1 MSTKEFRKNLLEN
14 AKKVK
19 TPSTSSPRV
28 ELSAGEV
35 YIQERKKVREPVTE
49 ELTLGQRLL
58 QERLEGK
65 PFIETPIIT
74 ESVET
79 PEVSED
85 VQETAQMISEI
96 SEAMPEQRGRRVTP
110 DTEDGRL
117 LEYIDTIKSTTETSQ
132 QKSLIEQDL
141 QNTAATMADL
151 ANLRSVVTRLQT
163 SLTSLG
169 GGGIGYQEVRQMIE
183 DGHYNIDSAD
193 LWALEA
199 SIVQYID
206 SSLDARFDSAIIGDV
221 YTTDDVTEASNLYY
235 TDARADSAVDAGF
248 AKRTTDDL
256 DEGSNLYYTQSR
268 FDSAL
273 AGKTTTDLSE
283 GSNLYY
289 TQARFDSAFA
299 NKDLGTA
306 YDSSQVQDQID
317 SAINAIVPF
326 DISTKTTTDLA
337 EGSNLYYT
345 SARATALIN
354 STVDAAFLNEMI
366 AIDALSDVQIN
377 SPSLEANNVLQWNGS
392 VWTNST
398 LGIATTVEFKGSV
411 DATVDTAPAAD
422 NGDLYISISSGT
434 ADASWA
440 GLTSVDSGDSL
451 VYDEDDLE
459 WRNLGNFSANSV
471 TSIQPG
477 TGIEVDAT
485 DHISPVLSINKTVTD
500 GWYYTQ
506 PQVDSDFGVLPSTY
520 LTLAGGTLTGDLILD
535 NSSNI
540 TVKGA
545 SIRATDGGKLTS
557 NLLSSVGNSNLSIQR
572 NDVTA
577 IQITNGQNRNF
588 QKATYV
594 SDYGIT
600 DDLDIPHK
608 KYVDDKFDISSYPEL
623 T

>member
-1 MSTKEFRKNLLEN
+1 MSTKDFRKNLLEN

-19 TPSTSSPRV
+19 TSLTSSPRV

-35 YIQERKKVREPVTE
+35 YIQERKKGREPVTE

-65 PFIETPIIT
+65 PIIETPIIT

-96 SEAMPEQRGRRVTP
+96 SEAIPEQKGRRTAP
-110 DTEDGRL
+110 DTEGGRL
-117 LEYIDTIKSTTETSQ
+117 LEYIDTIKTTTETSQ

-141 QNTAATMADL
+141 QNTAATMSDL

-169 GGGIGYQEVRQMIE
+169 GGGIGHHEVMNLINNNSV
-183 DGHYNIDSAD
+183 NIDSGGVD
-193 LWALEA
+193 ILER
-199 SIVQYID
+199 VLVEY
-206 SSLDARFDSAIIGDV
+206 LDSALGAITTSDVSEGTNLYYKNDRARSAIQSADEWIV
-221 YTTDDVTEASNLYY
+221 YTPSNGNITFNNSLLPGDSDVIALGQRIDGLTTDSVAEGSNLYY
-235 TDARADSAVDAGF
+235 TDARVDA
-248 AKRTTDDL
+248 RINT
-256 DEGSNLYYTQSR
+256 
-268 FDSAL
+268 
-273 AGKTTTDLSE
+273 
-283 GSNLYY
+283 
-289 TQARFDSAFA
+289 
-299 NKDLGTA
+299 
-306 YDSSQVQDQID
+306 QID
-317 SAINAIVPF
+317 S
-326 DISTKTTTDLA
+326 D
-337 EGSNLYYT
+337 
-345 SARATALIN
+345 
-354 STVDAAFLNEMI
+354 FLNNRMPIE
-366 AIDALSDVQIN
+366 DLSNVQVN

-392 VWTNST
+392 VWTNAT
-398 LGIATTVEFKGSV
+398 LGIASTIEFKDTV

-451 VYDEDDLE
+451 IYDATDLE

-485 DHISPVLSINKTVTD
+485 DHVSPVVSINKTVTD

-506 PQVDSDFGVLPSTY
+506 QQVDSDFGVLPNTY
-520 LTLAGGTLTGDLILD
+520 LTLAGGTLTGSLILD
-535 NSSNI
+535 NSSNL

-545 SIRATDGGKLTS
+545 SIRATDGGKMAS
-557 NLLSSVGNSNLSIQR
+557 NLITSVGNSNLSIQR
-572 NDVTA
+572 NEVTA
-577 IQITNGQNRNF
+577 MQITTNQIRNF
-588 QKATYV
+588 QKAAYV